1 MARNRAALSAILA
14 SLLLLAACG
23 GPAPALRTYSLAS
36 SSIVRPPLAP
46 THPLPGVL
54 TVVRFSADQVLN
66 SRRIAWRSSP
76 DAPTVGNYADHLW
89 SEAPPA
95 AMQIEIEHCLRD
107 ARAAETVVPDT
118 APAVP
123 DWILSGRLIH
133 FEQQLTGPAGPG
145 NAQARVTAE
154 FVLTNLRNSP
164 QPVWQDTFD
173 VAVPLP
179 DASPEYVAEGM
190 RHTLVLLCQL
200 LVKRLHPVGLHHR
213 FTYSAPELQS
223 NPRRAQ

>member
-76 DAPTVGNYADHLW
+76 DAPTVGNYAEHLW

-95 AMQIEIEHCLRD
+95 AMQTAIEHCLRD
-107 ARAAETVVPDT
+107 AHAAGTVVPDT
-118 APAVP
+118 TPAVP

-133 FEQQLTGPAGPG
+133 FEQQLTGPAVPG
-145 NAQARVTAE
+145 NAQVRVTAD
-154 FVLTNLRNSP
+154 FVLTRVRSSR
-164 QPVWQDTFD
+164 QPVWQDTID
-173 VAVPLP
+173 IAVPLR
-179 DASPEYVAEGM
+179 DAHPEHVAEGM
-190 RHTLVLLCQL
+190 RQALNRLCPRLLNSL
-200 LVKRLHPVGLHHR
+200 
-213 FTYSAPELQS
+213 SAARVS
-223 NPRRAQ
+223 R